1 MDYYEELGLNRSASD
16 EQIRGVYKTLV
27 RLLHPDG
34 QTDEFARG
42 IAEQQLKR
50 LNGIVEILLH
60 PAKRRRYDLSLEMP
74 HAPFYPAFAPPM
86 VITRR
91 LTPLSALLLFGA
103 GAVVAAGIEYAWNS
117 GSQSPAATQNAFRA
131 DDGGRPTPSVNPVA
145 LVPATP
151 SMPANR
157 AHARSYPTGPVGAPP
172 PRRIKPSPPVL
183 LSSVSMRRFDVPQMV
198 QAQTTVPTP
207 TPESVLQPTP
217 SPTPLD
223 KLSQAAAMLNGAW
236 LYAPQ
241 VDAPSSGMYAPEY
254 VELYSKVAGGVV
266 SGRFRSRYYV
276 TNQPLSPEVNFVFRG
291 PLSPSGLSGEWVAP
305 DGSRGTIDL
314 RLLPSGVLEVKWVR
328 TTAGTE
334 RTLAYGKA
342 ILVKEMQ

>member
-1 MDYYEELGLNRSASD
+1 
-16 EQIRGVYKTLV
+16 
-27 RLLHPDG
+27 
-34 QTDEFARG
+34 
-42 IAEQQLKR
+42 
-50 LNGIVEILLH
+50 
-60 PAKRRRYDLSLEMP
+60 
-74 HAPFYPAFAPPM
+74 
-86 VITRR
+86 
-91 LTPLSALLLFGA
+91 
-103 GAVVAAGIEYAWNS
+103 
-117 GSQSPAATQNAFRA
+117 
-131 DDGGRPTPSVNPVA
+131 
-145 LVPATP
+145 
-151 SMPANR
+151 
-157 AHARSYPTGPVGAPP
+157 
-172 PRRIKPSPPVL
+172 
-183 LSSVSMRRFDVPQMV
+183 
-198 QAQTTVPTP
+198 
-207 TPESVLQPTP
+207 
-217 SPTPLD
+217 
-223 KLSQAAAMLNGAW
+223 MLNGAW

-241 VDAPSSGMYAPEY
+241 VDAPSAGMYAPEY

>member
-1 MDYYEELGLNRSASD
+1 MDYYEELGLSRSASD
-16 EQIRGVYKTLV
+16 DQIRGVYKTLV

-34 QTDEFARG
+34 QSDETARG

-50 LNGIVEILLH
+50 LNGMVETLLN
-60 PAKRRRYDLSLEMP
+60 PAKRRRYDLSLEIP
-74 HAPFYPAFAPPM
+74 QSAFHPVFGPPV
-86 VITRR
+86 VISRR
-91 LTPLSALLLFGA
+91 LTPISAVLLFGA
-103 GAVVAAGIEYAWNS
+103 GAVVAAGIEYAWTA
-117 GSQSPAATQNAFRA
+117 GSQSPAAAQTAFRV
-131 DDGGRPTPSVNPVA
+131 DYDRQPTPSLNPVRLAPVVPPMAAAMGPARRRPSEPVYA
-145 LVPATP
+145 L
-151 SMPANR
+151 
-157 AHARSYPTGPVGAPP
+157 P
-172 PRRIKPSPPVL
+172 PRHLNPTPPLVL
-183 LSSVSMRRFDVPQMV
+183 AASTRRSDFPEML

-207 TPESVLQPTP
+207 TPESILQPTP

-223 KLSQAAAMLNGAW
+223 KLSQAAATLSGAW

-241 VDAPSSGMYAPEY
+241 VDAPSAGLYAPEY
-254 VELYSKVAGGVV
+254 VELYSKVAGGLV